1 MGSTLPNEPRQHK
14 RIHTIPTTLWR
25 LPNMVN
31 PWNKIKK
38 IFNRDFS
45 RHDEGEQEK
54 FKQFNV
60 KDELKELPVTSI
72 RSWQQNRSIPYSVA
86 MYNTVRDFNLASVIR
101 NASAFAIQEIN
112 IIGWKKYDKRGAVGA
127 YNYVKINHFVDFQ
140 AFLKYVGPHNIVA
153 LELPEHYSDVPEA
166 AFMELSTFQWRPGY
180 CLLVGE
186 EGAGI
191 PQKDLTQAWHK
202 VKITI
207 PGSMRSLNAAT
218 SAGIAMYHMSQ
229 SHKDY
234 YV

>member
-1 MGSTLPNEPRQHK
+1 MLKLTE
-14 RIHTIPTTLWR
+14 
-25 LPNMVN
+25 
-31 PWNKIKK
+31 IKK

-45 RHDEGEQEK
+45 RHDEGESQK

-60 KDELKELPVTSI
+60 KDELKELPVETI
-72 RSWQQNRSIPYSVA
+72 RNWQAQRSIPYSVA
-86 MYNTVRDFNLASVIR
+86 VYNTVRDFNLASIIR

-127 YNYVKINHFVDFQ
+127 YNYVKINHYPDFDT
-140 AFLKYVGPHNIVA
+140 FIKTIRPHKLVA
-153 LELPEHYSDVPEA
+153 LELPEHYPNVPDA
-166 AFMELSTFQWRPGY
+166 SFMELSKFEWRPGY
-180 CLLVGE
+180 CLLIGE

-191 PQKDLTQAWHK
+191 PEEDLRKCFHK

-218 SAGIAMYHMSQ
+218 TAGIAMYSISQ
-229 SHKDY
+229 SNVRE

>member
-1 MGSTLPNEPRQHK
+1 MLSFIAAK
-14 RIHTIPTTLWR
+14 TTR
-25 LPNMVN
+25 LQPKTKIIQA
-31 PWNKIKK
+31 KIKK
-38 IFNRDFS
+38 ILRRDFS
-45 RHDEGEQEK
+45 RHDVGESEK

-72 RSWQQNRSIPYSVA
+72 RSWQENRSIPYSVA

-127 YNYVKINHFVDFQ
+127 YNYVKINHFVDFE
-140 AFLKYVGPHNIVA
+140 AFARYVGPHNIVA
-153 LELPEHYSDVPEA
+153 LELPEHYPNVPNPT
-166 AFMELSTFQWRPGY
+166 FMELSEFEWRPGY

-191 PQKDLTQAWHK
+191 PEKDLRSSFHK
-202 VKITI
+202 IKITI

-218 SAGIAMYHMSQ
+218 SAGIAMYSMSRHHYHYN
-229 SHKDY
+229 S
-234 YV
+234 

>member
-1 MGSTLPNEPRQHK
+1 
-14 RIHTIPTTLWR
+14 
-25 LPNMVN
+25 MVN

-45 RHDEGEQEK
+45 RHDEVDQEK

-72 RSWQQNRSIPYSVA
+72 RSWQKNRSIPYSVA

-127 YNYVKINHFVDFQ
+127 YNYVKINHFVDFE

-153 LELPEHYSDVPEA
+153 LELPEHYPDVPDA
-166 AFMELSTFQWRPGY
+166 TFMELSNFQWRPGY

-191 PQKDLTQAWHK
+191 PQKDLNQAWHK

-229 SHKDY
+229 THKDY
-234 YV
+234 DV